1 MISRLELTQLK
12 LCKLKYSNSLKL
24 WMTSYL
30 RFNNMSLILK
40 KCFPGRINSC
50 LFQLEFNQLM
60 NILSS
65 IMRNFSQGLMM
76 HTNTISPNQH
86 ISKTTSTKD
95 INKSTLFLPKT
106 MQAGTVN
113 KLSPQRDNLLPKLQS
128 FLSNKGN
135 LN

>member
-30 RFNNMSLILK
+30 RFKNISLILRK
-40 KCFPGRINSC
+40 FFPGRINSC
-50 LFQLEFNQLM
+50 LFRLEFNQLM
-60 NILSS
+60 SVLSS

-76 HTNTISPNQH
+76 HTNTIRPNQR

-95 INKSTLFLPKT
+95 ITISTPSLPKT
-106 MQAGTVN
+106 MQAGTV
-113 KLSPQRDNLLPKLQS
+113 KQLSPQRDNLLPKLQS